1 MSRMENEVLEAATE
15 RIDSRNRKR
24 RKRLFIVLAGV
35 VLKVGVGYG
44 AYEYLHASRFVSTD
58 NAYTAAETAQVTPA
72 ISGIVRE
79 VRVSDTQAV
88 KQGDI
93 IVVLDDTDARL
104 ALDQA
109 EAELGRSIR
118 RVRGYVANDSS
129 LAAQISARASDEQR
143 VAAQLTAARADFER
157 AEVDLKRRKAL
168 ASSGSVSGDEITKAE
183 NAYETARANLA
194 ATQASAEQ
202 ARANYSAAIGSR
214 AANAVLIADATEE
227 TNPEVTLARTRRD
240 QAAVNL
246 ERTVIRA
253 PVDGVVVKRSVQV
266 GQQVQAGSP
275 LLSVVPLSDVH
286 VDANFKEVQLDKVR
300 IGQPVEV
307 VSDLY
312 GKKVTYHGVVA
323 GLSGGTG
330 SAFATIPA
338 QNATGNWIKVV
349 QRVPVRVRL
358 DAEELKVRPLQVG
371 LSMHATIDTHATN

>member
-1 MSRMENEVLEAATE
+1 MENEVLEAATA
-15 RIDSRNRKR
+15 RIDTRNRKR
-24 RKRLFIVLAGV
+24 RKRLFILFGALLLKAGI
-35 VLKVGVGYG
+35 GYG
-44 AYEYLHASRFVSTD
+44 AYEYLYAARFVSTD
-58 NAYTAAETAQVTPA
+58 NAYTAAETAQVTPV

-79 VRVSDTQAV
+79 VHVTDTQSV
-88 KQGDI
+88 KRGEV

-109 EAELGRSIR
+109 EAELGRAIR

-129 LAAQISARASDEQR
+129 LAAQIASRVSEQQR
-143 VAAQLTAARADFER
+143 VAAQLTAARADLER
-157 AEVDLKRRKAL
+157 ADVDLKRRKAL
-168 ASSGSVSGDEITKAE
+168 ASSGSVSGDELTKAE
-183 NAYETARANLA
+183 NAYETARANLVA
-194 ATQASAEQ
+194 AQASAEQ
-202 ARANYSAAIGSR
+202 ARANHTAAIGSR
-214 AANAVLIADATEE
+214 AANAVLIADTTEE
-227 TNPEVTLARTRRD
+227 TNPEVTLARARRD

-253 PVDGVVVKRSVQV
+253 PVDGVVVKRTVQV

-275 LLSVVPLSDVH
+275 LLCVVPLSEVH

-307 VSDLY
+307 ISDLY
-312 GKKVTYHGVVA
+312 GKKVTYHGTVT

-349 QRVPVRVRL
+349 QRVPVRVTL
-358 DAEELKVRPLQVG
+358 NAEELKARPLQVG
-371 LSMHATIDTHATN
+371 LSMHATIDTRATN